1 MDALTDSN
9 YPNSARGRSCGGAGD
24 CGVAQRTAA
33 DGIWLE
39 SGWNSMDD
47 YALAIDVG
55 GTFTDIVLLNLDTGD
70 FQLLKTPSTPDDP
83 SRGFIDGISRIL
95 KANGVNYSQVRRIFH
110 GTTIATNAIL
120 EGKGT
125 PVGVLVSEG
134 FKYVLEI
141 GRHSMAR
148 MANPHVWVKP
158 ERPVPPERVLEIPER
173 TGFDGAIITALDEEK
188 VRLAAEHFRSLGIET
203 VAVSLNH
210 SYANPA
216 HEQRVR
222 ELVAETFPGSHLS
235 LSSEVLPVFR
245 EYERTI
251 TTVLNAYVMPRVSYY
266 IENLDQELR
275 SLDVEAPLLIMKSNG
290 GVIGA
295 ETAIRQPVHTA
306 LSGPAAGVMAAIDVA
321 RNSGVDDCISFDMGG
336 TSTDVSLVRN
346 RTPTVTLKGELGD
359 WPVQLPM
366 LDIATIGAGGGSIA
380 WLTAAGNLNVGPRSA
395 GAVPGPVCYGLGGT
409 EPTVTDAN
417 LVLGRINDTI
427 AGGALTLNAEAARK
441 AIQERIA
448 DPLGLELHRA
458 AHGILQ
464 IVNYNMMGAIRNVSV
479 ERGYDPRQFAL
490 VAFGGAG
497 PMHSVSVARLLDMA
511 TVIAPPSPGVAS
523 AYGLLVADFK
533 NDYARTSIQKP
544 PDYDHRAMEQ
554 IYRALEGEA
563 IQWFDSEAVPSDRR
577 ELTRS
582 ADLRYAHQGFEV
594 TVELTGTEV
603 DPGSLHDMV
612 QYFHREH
619 DRLFGFSL
627 DQPVEVVTLR
637 VTARGHLESPRMAP
651 LSREMNTP
659 AEAIAGQRH
668 VYFEETNGFVP
679 CNIYCRAKLAPGSTI
694 DGPAVLENVDSTV
707 VINPGWVG
715 RIDAYGSCIMQPA

>member
-1 MDALTDSN
+1 
-9 YPNSARGRSCGGAGD
+9 
-24 CGVAQRTAA
+24 
-33 DGIWLE
+33 
-39 SGWNSMDD
+39 MDD

-55 GTFTDIVLLNLDTGD
+55 GTFTDIVLANLDTGGL
-70 FQLLKTPSTPDDP
+70 QLLKTPSTPDDP
-83 SRGFIDGISRIL
+83 SRGFIAGISSIL
-95 KANGVNYSQVRRIFH
+95 EANGVDFSQVRRIFH

-120 EGKGT
+120 EGRGT

-148 MANPHVWVKP
+148 LANPHVWVKP

-173 TGFDGAIITALDEEK
+173 TGFDGAVITALDEDA
-188 VRLAAEHFRSLGIET
+188 VRAAAARFREEGIESI
-203 VAVSLNH
+203 AVSLTH

-222 ELVAETFPGSHLS
+222 ELVLDSFPGAHLS

-266 IENLDQELR
+266 IENLDRELR
-275 SLDVEAPLLIMKSNG
+275 RREAKAPLLIMKSNG

-295 ETAIRQPVHTA
+295 ETANRQPVHTA
-306 LSGPAAGVMAAIDVA
+306 LSGPAAGVMSAIDVA
-321 RNSGVDDCISFDMGG
+321 RNTGIEDCISFDMGG
-336 TSTDVSLVRN
+336 TSTDVSLVN
-346 RTPTVTLKGELGD
+346 GHTPTITLTGELGD

-395 GAVPGPVCYGLGGT
+395 GAAPGPVCYGLGGV

-427 AGGALTLNAEAARK
+427 AGGALTLDVEAARA
-441 AIQERIA
+441 AIQEKIA
-448 DPLGLELHRA
+448 SPLGLDVHRA

-479 ERGYDPRQFAL
+479 ERGHDPRRFAL

-497 PMHSVSVARLLDMA
+497 PMHAVAVARLLGMP

-544 PDYDHRAMEQ
+544 PGYDLDAMES
-554 IYRALEGEA
+554 IYRELEGEA
-563 IQWFDSEAVPSDRR
+563 AHWLDSESVPAGQR

-594 TVELTGTEV
+594 TVPVAGKAV
-603 DPGSLHDMV
+603 DSSTLDATL
-612 QYFHREH
+612 QNFHREH

-627 DQPVEVVTLR
+627 EQPVEIVTLR
-637 VTARGHLESPRMAP
+637 VTAWGHLESARTAP
-651 LSREMNTP
+651 LPSDLNRP
-659 AEAIAGQRH
+659 AEALTGQRP
-668 VYFEETNGFVP
+668 VYFEDAGGFTS
-679 CNIYCRAKLAPGSTI
+679 CGIYHRAGLAPGSAI
-694 DGPAVLENVDSTV
+694 NGPAILENPDSTV
-707 VINPGWVG
+707 VIEPGWQA
-715 RIDAYGSCIMQPA
+715 RIDDYGNCILRPL

>member
-1 MDALTDSN
+1 
-9 YPNSARGRSCGGAGD
+9 
-24 CGVAQRTAA
+24 
-33 DGIWLE
+33 
-39 SGWNSMDD
+39 MDD

-55 GTFTDIVLLNLDTGD
+55 GTFTDIVLLNLSTGEV
-70 FQLLKTPSTPDDP
+70 QLLKTPSTPDDP
-83 SRGFIDGISRIL
+83 SHGFMTGIAQIL
-95 KANGVNYSQVRRIFH
+95 EANGVAHSQVRRIFH

-148 MANPHVWVKP
+148 LANPHVWVKP
-158 ERPVPPERVLEIPER
+158 ERPVPPERVLEIQER
-173 TGFDGAIITALDEEK
+173 TAFDGEVINALDE
-188 VRLAAEHFRSLGIET
+188 AAVLSAAGHFRSEGIESL
-203 VAVSLNH
+203 AVSLTH

-216 HEQRVR
+216 NEQRVR
-222 ELVAETFPGSHLS
+222 ELVQESFPEAHLS

-266 IENLDQELR
+266 IENLDRDLR
-275 SLDVEAPLLIMKSNG
+275 SQGVEAPLLIMKSNG

-295 ETAIRQPVHTA
+295 ETAVRQPVHTA
-306 LSGPAAGVMAAIDVA
+306 LSGPAAGVMSAVDVA
-321 RNSGVDDCISFDMGG
+321 TKTGIEDCISFDMGG
-336 TSTDVSLVRN
+336 TSTDVSLISG
-346 RTPTVTLKGELGD
+346 RTPTITMKGELGD

-417 LVLGRINDTI
+417 LVLGRIDESI
-427 AGGALTLNAEAARK
+427 AGGALRLDVESARK
-441 AIQERIA
+441 AIREKIA
-448 DPLGLELHRA
+448 APLGLDLHRA

-479 ERGYDPRQFAL
+479 ERGLDPRNFAL

-497 PMHSVSVARLLDMA
+497 PMHSISVARLLDMT
-511 TVIAPPSPGVAS
+511 TVIAPPNPGVAS
-523 AYGLLVADFK
+523 AYGLLVADFQ
-533 NDYARTSIQKP
+533 NDYARTSVQKP
-544 PDYDHRAMEQ
+544 PNYDIQAMEE
-554 IYRALEGEA
+554 IYRELEDEGA
-563 IQWFDSEAVPSDRR
+563 RWFDAEAVPEERR

-594 TVELTGTEV
+594 TVQMAGNEV
-603 DPGSLHDMV
+603 NRDSLEAMIGR
-612 QYFHREH
+612 FHGEH
-619 DRLFGFSL
+619 QRLFGFSL
-627 DQPVEVVTLR
+627 EQPVEIVTLR
-637 VTARGHLESPRMAP
+637 VTARGQLESAGMSPVPRGLDAP
-651 LSREMNTP
+651 AKALR
-659 AEAIAGQRH
+659 GQRQ
-668 VYFEETNGFVP
+668 VYFDDAGGFVS
-679 CNIYCRAKLAPGSTI
+679 CDIYDRAKLAPGSSV
-694 DGPAVLENVDSTV
+694 DGPAILENVDSTV
-707 VINPGWVG
+707 IVDPEWRA
-715 RIDAYGSCIMQPA
+715 RIDDHGNCIMEPA

>member
-1 MDALTDSN
+1 MD
-9 YPNSARGRSCGGAGD
+9 
-24 CGVAQRTAA
+24 
-33 DGIWLE
+33 E
-39 SGWNSMDD
+39 

-55 GTFTDIVLLNLDTGD
+55 GTFTDIVLVNLATGGL
-70 FQLLKTPSTPDDP
+70 QLLKTPSTPDDP
-83 SRGFIDGISRIL
+83 SRGFIVGVTRIL
-95 KANGVNYSQVRRIFH
+95 ETNGVDYSQVRRIFH

-125 PVGVLVSEG
+125 PVGVLVSDG

-141 GRHSMAR
+141 GRHSMTR
-148 MANPHVWVKP
+148 LANPHVWVKP
-158 ERPVPPERVLEIPER
+158 ERPVPPERVLEIAER
-173 TGFDGAIITALDEEK
+173 TAFDGSIVTVLDEDA
-188 VRLAAEHFRSLGIET
+188 VLSAAEHFRSQGIESI
-203 VAVSLNH
+203 AVSLNH

-216 HEQRVR
+216 HEQRAR
-222 ELVAETFPGSHLS
+222 ELVLETFPGAHLS

-266 IENLDQELR
+266 IENLDHELR
-275 SLDVEAPLLIMKSNG
+275 RLGVEAPLLIMKSNG

-321 RNSGVDDCISFDMGG
+321 ANTGVEDCISFDMGG
-336 TSTDVSLVRN
+336 TSTDVSLVNR
-346 RTPTVTLKGELGD
+346 RTPTITLNGELGD

-395 GAVPGPVCYGLGGT
+395 GAAPGPVCYGLGGT

-417 LVLGRINDTI
+417 LALGRINDTI
-427 AGGALTLNAEAARK
+427 AGGALTLDAEAAK
-441 AIQERIA
+441 AAIQDKIA
-448 DPLGLELHRA
+448 APLGLDLHRA

-479 ERGYDPRQFAL
+479 ERGHDPRNFAL

-497 PMHSVSVARLLDMA
+497 PMHSVSVARLLDMT
-511 TVIAPPSPGVAS
+511 TVIAPASPGVAS

-544 PDYDHRAMEQ
+544 PSYDLEAMEA
-554 IYRALEGEA
+554 IYRELEGEA
-563 IQWFDSEAVPSDRR
+563 MQWLDAESVPVDRR
-577 ELTRS
+577 ESARF

-594 TVELTGTEV
+594 TVELQGSKV
-603 DPGSLHDMV
+603 DSATLDATI
-612 QYFHREH
+612 QSFHREH

-627 DQPVEVVTLR
+627 DQPVEIVTVR
-637 VTARGHLESPRMAP
+637 VTARGQLESAGMASLARGVSGPGEP
-651 LSREMNTP
+651 LL
-659 AEAIAGQRH
+659 GQRQ
-668 VYFEETNGFVP
+668 VYFEDTGGFVP
-679 CNIYCRAKLAPGSTI
+679 CGIYDRAKLAPGSTV
-694 DGPAVLENVDSTV
+694 DGPAILENIDSTV
-707 VINPGWVG
+707 VIDPGWRA
-715 RIDAYGSCIMQPA
+715 RIDEYGNCIMRPV

>member
-1 MDALTDSN
+1 
-9 YPNSARGRSCGGAGD
+9 
-24 CGVAQRTAA
+24 
-33 DGIWLE
+33 
-39 SGWNSMDD
+39 MDD

-55 GTFTDIVLLNLDTGD
+55 GTFTDIVLLNLTTGD

-83 SRGFIDGISRIL
+83 SRGFIAGITRIL
-95 KANGVNYSQVRRIFH
+95 DTMGVDYSQVHRIFH

-148 MANPHVWVKP
+148 LANPYVWVKP

-173 TGFDGAIITALDEEK
+173 TAFDGSIITPLDEDA
-188 VRLAAEHFRSLGIET
+188 VLSAAEHFRRQGIESI
-203 VAVSLNH
+203 AVSLTH
-210 SYANPA
+210 AYANPA
-216 HEQRVR
+216 HELRAR
-222 ELVAETFPGSHLS
+222 ELVLETFREAHLS

-266 IENLDQELR
+266 IENLDRELR
-275 SLDVEAPLLIMKSNG
+275 GLGVAAPLLIMKSNG

-295 ETAIRQPVHTA
+295 ETATRQPVYTA
-306 LSGPAAGVMAAIDVA
+306 LSGPAAGVMSAIDVA
-321 RNSGVDDCISFDMGG
+321 GNAGVEDCISFDMGG
-336 TSTDVSLVRN
+336 TSTDVSLFN
-346 RTPTVTLKGELGD
+346 RLTPTITLSGELGD

-417 LVLGRINDTI
+417 LVLGRIDHTI
-427 AGGALTLNAEAARK
+427 AGGALSLDTEAARA
-441 AIQERIA
+441 AIQEKIA
-448 DPLGLELHRA
+448 APLGLDLHRA

-479 ERGYDPRQFAL
+479 ERGHDPRNFAL

-497 PMHSVSVARLLDMA
+497 PMHSISVARLLDMA
-511 TVIAPPSPGVAS
+511 TVIAPPNPGVAS

-533 NDYARTSIQKP
+533 NDYARTSLQKP
-544 PDYDHRAMEQ
+544 PDYDLPSMETV
-554 IYRALEGEA
+554 YRELEHEA
-563 IQWFDSEAVPSDRR
+563 ARWLDSEAIPADSR

-594 TVELTGTEV
+594 TVDLAGSAVE
-603 DPGSLHDMV
+603 PGGMDAMLRN
-612 QYFHREH
+612 FHSEH
-619 DRLFGFSL
+619 SRLFGFSL
-627 DQPVEVVTLR
+627 DQPVEIVTLR
-637 VTARGHLESPRMAP
+637 VTARGLLEPVRTVR
-651 LSREMNTP
+651 LSRELHSP
-659 AEAIAGQRH
+659 AEARLGQRP
-668 VYFEETNGFVP
+668 VYFEDAAGFVP
-679 CNIYCRAKLAPGSTI
+679 CDIYDRAKLAPDSAI
-694 DGPAVLENVDSTV
+694 AGPAILENIDSTV
-707 VINPGWVG
+707 VIDPGWHA
-715 RIDAYGSCIMQPA
+715 RIDEYGNCIMRPA

>member
-1 MDALTDSN
+1 
-9 YPNSARGRSCGGAGD
+9 
-24 CGVAQRTAA
+24 
-33 DGIWLE
+33 
-39 SGWNSMDD
+39 MDD

-55 GTFTDIVLLNLDTGD
+55 GTFTDIVLLNLSNGD

-83 SRGFIDGISRIL
+83 SRGFVSGISQIL
-95 KANGVNYSQVRRIFH
+95 KSRGVEYSQVRRIFH

-141 GRHSMAR
+141 GRHNMAR

-173 TGFDGAIITALDEEK
+173 TAFDGAIIATLDEES
-188 VRLAAEHFRSLGIET
+188 VRAAAEHFKSQGIES
-203 VAVSLNH
+203 VAVSLTH
-210 SYANPA
+210 SYANPE
-216 HEQRVR
+216 HELRAR
-222 ELVAETFPGSHLS
+222 ELVLETFGDAHLS

-266 IENLDQELR
+266 IENLDRELR
-275 SLDVEAPLLIMKSNG
+275 DLAVEAPLLIMKSNG

-321 RNSGVDDCISFDMGG
+321 SNTGIDDCISFDMGG
-336 TSTDVSLVRN
+336 TSTDVSLVSG
-346 RTPTVTLKGELGD
+346 RTPTITMKGELGD

-395 GAVPGPVCYGLGGT
+395 GAVPGPVCYGQGGT

-417 LVLGRINDTI
+417 IVLGRIGGSI
-427 AGGALTLNAEAARK
+427 AGGALALDVEASRAS
-441 AIQERIA
+441 IQEKIA
-448 DPLGLELHRA
+448 SPLGLELHQA

-464 IVNYNMMGAIRNVSV
+464 IVNNNMMGAIRNVSV
-479 ERGYDPRQFAL
+479 ERGLDPRHFAL

-497 PMHSVSVARLLDMA
+497 PMHAVGVARLLDMS

-533 NDYARTSIQKP
+533 NDYARTSVQKP
-544 PDYDHRAMEQ
+544 PDYDLGAMEG
-554 IYRALEGEA
+554 IYRDLEDEA
-563 IQWFDSEAVPSDRR
+563 ARWFESEAVPDDRR
-577 ELTRS
+577 EVTRS

-594 TVELTGTEV
+594 TVDLAGRKA
-603 DPGSLHDMV
+603 DRSSLDSMIEN
-612 QYFHREH
+612 FHREH
-619 DRLFGFSL
+619 QRLFGFSL
-627 DQPVEVVTLR
+627 DQPVEIVTLR
-637 VTARGHLESPRMAP
+637 ATARGQLETARVAP
-651 LSREMNTP
+651 LSRELGSP
-659 AEAIAGQRH
+659 AEALLGQRQ
-668 VYFEETNGFVP
+668 VYFQETDGFVS
-679 CNIYCRAKLAPGSTI
+679 CDIYHRAKLAPGSEI
-694 DGPAVLENVDSTV
+694 GGPAILENIDSTV
-707 VINPGWVG
+707 VIDPGW
-715 RIDAYGSCIMQPA
+715 RAKIDDHGNCIMRPA

>member
-1 MDALTDSN
+1 
-9 YPNSARGRSCGGAGD
+9 
-24 CGVAQRTAA
+24 
-33 DGIWLE
+33 
-39 SGWNSMDD
+39 MDD

-55 GTFTDIVLLNLDTGD
+55 GTFTDIVLLNLATGD

-83 SRGFIDGISRIL
+83 SRGFIDGITRIL
-95 KANGVNYSQVRRIFH
+95 GERGVDYSQIRRIFH

-173 TGFDGAIITALDEEK
+173 TAFDGSVITTLDETA
-188 VRLAAEHFRSLGIET
+188 VRSAAAHFRNEGIESI
-203 VAVSLNH
+203 AVSLTH

-216 HEQRVR
+216 HENRVR
-222 ELVAETFPGSHLS
+222 DLVLKEFPGAHLS

-266 IENLDQELR
+266 IENLDRELR
-275 SLDVEAPLLIMKSNG
+275 DLGMEATLLIMKSNG
-290 GVIGA
+290 GVIGS
-295 ETAIRQPVHTA
+295 ETAIRQPVYTA
-306 LSGPAAGVMAAIDVA
+306 LSGPAAGVMSAIDVA
-321 RNSGVDDCISFDMGG
+321 RNTGTADCISFDMGG
-336 TSTDVSLVRN
+336 TSTDVSLVN
-346 RTPTVTLKGELGD
+346 GHTPTVTLKGELGN

-395 GAVPGPVCYGLGGT
+395 GAVPGPVCYGMGGT

-417 LVLGRINDTI
+417 LVLGRINNTI
-427 AGGALTLNAEAARK
+427 AGGALTLDVAAART
-441 AIQERIA
+441 AIQEKIA
-448 DPLGLELHRA
+448 SPLGLDLYRA

-464 IVNYNMMGAIRNVSV
+464 IVNNNMMGAIRNVSV
-479 ERGYDPRQFAL
+479 ERGHDPRQFAL

-497 PMHSVSVARLLDMA
+497 PMHSIGVARLLDMT

-533 NDYARTSIQKP
+533 NDYARTSVQKP
-544 PDYDHRAMEQ
+544 PEYDHQGMED
-554 IYRALEGEA
+554 IYRSLEREA
-563 IQWFDSEAVPSDRR
+563 TRWLDSEAVPADRR
-577 ELTRS
+577 ELERS

-594 TVELTGTEV
+594 TVELAGNEV
-603 DPGSLHDMV
+603 GPAALEDTIGN
-612 QYFHREH
+612 FHQEH
-619 DRLFGFSL
+619 HRLFGFSL
-627 DQPVEVVTLR
+627 DQPVEIVTLR
-637 VTARGHLESPRMAP
+637 VTARGHLESARMAP
-651 LSREMNTP
+651 LSGELNTP
-659 AEAIAGQRH
+659 AEAVMGQRP
-668 VYFEETNGFVP
+668 VYFEDAGGFAS
-679 CNIYCRAKLAPGSTI
+679 CGIYDRAKLGPGSTI
-694 DGPAVLENVDSTV
+694 DGPGILENVDSTV
-707 VINPGWVG
+707 IIEPGWSA
-715 RIDAYGSCIMQPA
+715 RIDGYGNCIMQPV

>member
-1 MDALTDSN
+1 MD
-9 YPNSARGRSCGGAGD
+9 
-24 CGVAQRTAA
+24 
-33 DGIWLE
+33 E
-39 SGWNSMDD
+39 

-55 GTFTDIVLLNLDTGD
+55 GTFTDIVLVNLTTGEL
-70 FQLLKTPSTPDDP
+70 QLLKTPSTPDDP
-83 SRGFIDGISRIL
+83 SRGFVAGITRIL
-95 KANGVNYSQVRRIFH
+95 ETNTVGPSQVRRIFH

-125 PVGVLVSEG
+125 PVGVLVSDG

-148 MANPHVWVKP
+148 LANPHVWVKP
-158 ERPVPPERVLEIPER
+158 ERPVPPERVLEVPER
-173 TGFDGAIITALDEEK
+173 TASDGSIVSVLDEDA
-188 VRLAAEHFRSLGIET
+188 VLSAAEHFRSQGIESI
-203 VAVSLNH
+203 AVSLNH

-222 ELVAETFPGSHLS
+222 DLVLESFPEAQLS

-266 IENLDQELR
+266 IENLDHELR
-275 SLDVEAPLLIMKSNG
+275 DLGVEAPLLIMKSNG

-321 RNSGVDDCISFDMGG
+321 AKTGVEDCISFDMGG
-336 TSTDVSLVRN
+336 TSTDVSLVNR
-346 RTPTVTLKGELGD
+346 RTPTITLNGELGD

-427 AGGALTLNAEAARK
+427 AGGALTLDAETARA
-441 AIQERIA
+441 AIQDKIA
-448 DPLGLELHRA
+448 TPLGLDLHRA

-479 ERGYDPRQFAL
+479 ERGYDPRDFAL

-497 PMHSVSVARLLDMA
+497 PMHSISVARLLDMA

-544 PDYDHRAMEQ
+544 PKYDLGAMEA
-554 IYRALEGEA
+554 IYRELEGDAARWLDAE
-563 IQWFDSEAVPSDRR
+563 SVPADRR
-577 ELTRS
+577 ELSRS
-582 ADLRYAHQGFEV
+582 ADLRYSHQGFEV
-594 TVELTGTEV
+594 AVELQGREV
-603 DPGSLHDMV
+603 DSACLDATI
-612 QYFHREH
+612 QNFHQEH

-627 DQPVEVVTLR
+627 DQPVEIVTVR
-637 VTARGHLESPRMAP
+637 VTARGQLESTAMAQR
-651 LSREMNTP
+651 SRASSSPDESLLG
-659 AEAIAGQRH
+659 ERQ
-668 VYFEETNGFVP
+668 VYFEDTAGFVS
-679 CNIYCRAKLAPGSTI
+679 CGIYDRATLAPGSTV
-694 DGPAVLENVDSTV
+694 DGPAILENIDSTV
-707 VINPGWVG
+707 LIDPGWRA
-715 RIDAYGSCIMQPA
+715 RIDDYGNCIMRPV

>member
-1 MDALTDSN
+1 
-9 YPNSARGRSCGGAGD
+9 
-24 CGVAQRTAA
+24 
-33 DGIWLE
+33 
-39 SGWNSMDD
+39 MDD

-55 GTFTDIVLLNLDTGD
+55 GTFTDVVLLNLATGD
-70 FQLLKTPSTPDDP
+70 LRLLKTPSTPDDP
-83 SRGFIDGISRIL
+83 SRGFITGISQIL
-95 KANGVNYSQVRRIFH
+95 GVNGVGYSQVRSIFH
-110 GTTIATNAIL
+110 GTTIATNAVL
-120 EGKGT
+120 ESKGT

-148 MANPHVWVKP
+148 LANPHVWVKP
-158 ERPVPPERVLEIPER
+158 ERPVPPERVLEIPGR
-173 TGFDGAIITALDEEK
+173 TAFDGAIIDALDEDA
-188 VRLAAEHFRSLGIET
+188 VLSAAERFREEGIDSI
-203 VAVSLNH
+203 AVSLTH

-216 HEQRVR
+216 HEARAR
-222 ELVAETFPGSHLS
+222 ELVLEAFPDMHLS

-266 IENLDQELR
+266 IENLDRELR
-275 SLDVEAPLLIMKSNG
+275 RLGVEAPLLIMKSNG
-290 GVIGA
+290 GVIGT
-295 ETAIRQPVHTA
+295 ETATRQPVYTA
-306 LSGPAAGVMAAIDVA
+306 LSGPAAGVMASVDVA
-321 RNSGVDDCISFDMGG
+321 RNAEVEDCISFDMGG
-336 TSTDVSLVRN
+336 TSTDVSLIN
-346 RTPTVTLKGELGD
+346 RLTPTITLTGQLGD

-417 LVLGRINDTI
+417 LLLGRIDHAI
-427 AGGALTLNAEAARK
+427 AGGSLALDVEAARE
-441 AIQERIA
+441 AIQEKIA
-448 DPLGLELHRA
+448 SPLGLDLYRA

-479 ERGYDPRQFAL
+479 ERGHDPRNFAL

-497 PMHSVSVARLLDMA
+497 PMHAISVARLLDMT

-544 PDYDHRAMEQ
+544 PNYDSGAMEAV
-554 IYRALEGEA
+554 YVDLEGEA
-563 IQWFDSEAVPSDRR
+563 TQWLDAESVPGDRR
-577 ELTRS
+577 QLARS

-594 TVELTGTEV
+594 TVDLAGKAS
-603 DPGSLHDMV
+603 DAANLDAMF
-612 QYFHREH
+612 QQFHCEH

-627 DQPVEVVTLR
+627 DQPVEIVTLR
-637 VTARGHLESPRMAP
+637 VTALGHLEQAKVAP
-651 LSREMNTP
+651 LARGSNTP
-659 AEAIAGQRH
+659 AEALLGQRQ
-668 VYFEETNGFVP
+668 VYFDDAAGFVP
-679 CNIYCRAKLAPGSTI
+679 CSIYHRAKLPPGSITY
-694 DGPAVLENVDSTV
+694 GPAILENADSTV
-707 VINPGWVG
+707 VIDPGWGG
-715 RIDAYGSCIMQPA
+715 RIDDYGNCIMRPA

>member
-1 MDALTDSN
+1 MD
-9 YPNSARGRSCGGAGD
+9 C
-24 CGVAQRTAA
+24 
-33 DGIWLE
+33 
-39 SGWNSMDD
+39 
-47 YALAIDVG
+47 
-55 GTFTDIVLLNLDTGD
+55 
-70 FQLLKTPSTPDDP
+70 
-83 SRGFIDGISRIL
+83 
-95 KANGVNYSQVRRIFH
+95 SQVRRIFH

-125 PVGVLVSEG
+125 PVGVLVSDG

-141 GRHSMAR
+141 GRHSMTR
-148 MANPHVWVKP
+148 LSNPYVWVKP
-158 ERPVPPERVLEIPER
+158 ERPVPPEWVLEIPER
-173 TGFDGAIITALDEEK
+173 TAFDGSIITALDEDA
-188 VRLAAEHFRSLGIET
+188 VLSAAEQFRSQGIESI
-203 VAVSLNH
+203 AVSLNH

-216 HEQRVR
+216 HEQRAR
-222 ELVAETFPGSHLS
+222 ELVLESFPGAHLS

-266 IENLDQELR
+266 LENLDHELR
-275 SLDVEAPLLIMKSNG
+275 DLGVEAPLLIMKSNG

-306 LSGPAAGVMAAIDVA
+306 LSGPAAGVMAAVDVA
-321 RNSGVDDCISFDMGG
+321 AKTGVEDCISFDMGG
-336 TSTDVSLVRN
+336 TSTDVSLVNR
-346 RTPTVTLKGELGD
+346 RTPTVTLNGELGD

-427 AGGALTLNAEAARK
+427 AGGALTLDAEAARA
-441 AIQERIA
+441 AIQEKIA
-448 DPLGLELHRA
+448 TPLGLDLHRA
-458 AHGILQ
+458 AYGILQ

-479 ERGYDPRQFAL
+479 ERGYDPRNFAL

-497 PMHSVSVARLLDMA
+497 PMHSVSVARLLDMT
-511 TVIAPPSPGVAS
+511 TVIAPSSPGVAS

-533 NDYARTSIQKP
+533 NDYARTSVQKP
-544 PDYDHRAMEQ
+544 PNYDLRAMEEV
-554 IYRALEGEA
+554 YLGLEGEA
-563 IQWFDSEAVPSDRR
+563 ARWLDAESVPADRR

-594 TVELTGTEV
+594 TVELQGRKV
-603 DPGSLHDMV
+603 DSASLDATI
-612 QYFHREH
+612 QTFHREH

-627 DQPVEVVTLR
+627 DQPVEIVTVR
-637 VTARGHLESPRMAP
+637 ATARGQLESAAMAP
-651 LSREMNTP
+651 LSRGLSSPGESML
-659 AEAIAGQRH
+659 GQRQ
-668 VYFEETNGFVP
+668 VYFEDTGGFVS
-679 CNIYCRAKLAPGSTI
+679 CGIYDRAKIAPGSTV
-694 DGPAVLENVDSTV
+694 DGPAILENIDSTV
-707 VINPGWVG
+707 IIDPGWRA
-715 RIDAYGSCIMQPA
+715 RIDDYGNCIMRPV

>member
-1 MDALTDSN
+1 
-9 YPNSARGRSCGGAGD
+9 
-24 CGVAQRTAA
+24 
-33 DGIWLE
+33 
-39 SGWNSMDD
+39 MDD

-55 GTFTDIVLLNLDTGD
+55 GTFTDIVLLNLTTGG

-83 SRGFIDGISRIL
+83 SRGFVTGISRIL
-95 KANGVNYSQVRRIFH
+95 NANAVSYSQVRRIFH

-148 MANPHVWVKP
+148 LANPHVWVKP

-173 TGFDGAIITALDEEK
+173 TAFDGTVITPLDEEA
-188 VRLAAEHFRSLGIET
+188 VLSAAAHFRNEGIDSI
-203 VAVSLNH
+203 AVSLTH

-216 HEQRVR
+216 HELRAR
-222 ELVAETFPGSHLS
+222 ELVLDVFADAHVS

-266 IENLDQELR
+266 IENLERELR
-275 SLDVEAPLLIMKSNG
+275 ELGVEAPLLIMKSNG

-295 ETAIRQPVHTA
+295 ETTIRQPVYTA
-306 LSGPAAGVMAAIDVA
+306 LSGPAAGVMSAVDVA
-321 RNSGVDDCISFDMGG
+321 RNTGIEDCISFDMGG
-336 TSTDVSLVRN
+336 TSTDVSLVNR
-346 RTPTVTLKGELGD
+346 RTPTVTLKGQLGD

-417 LVLGRINDTI
+417 LVLGRIDDTI
-427 AGGALTLNAEAARK
+427 AGGALTLDVEAART
-441 AIQERIA
+441 AIEEKIA
-448 DPLGLELHRA
+448 SPLGLDLERA

-479 ERGYDPRQFAL
+479 ERGHDPRQFAL

-497 PMHSVSVARLLDMA
+497 PMHSISVARLLDMS

-544 PDYDHRAMEQ
+544 PSYDLCAMEE
-554 IYRALEGEA
+554 IYRELEGEA
-563 IQWFDSEAVPSDRR
+563 THWLDSESVPADRR
-577 ELTRS
+577 ELARL
-582 ADLRYAHQGFEV
+582 ADMRYAHQGFEV
-594 TVELTGTEV
+594 TVEFAGAAV
-603 DPGSLHDMV
+603 GPSSLDAMI
-612 QYFHREH
+612 QSFHREH

-627 DQPVEVVTLR
+627 DQPVEIVTQR
-637 VTARGHLESPRMAP
+637 VTAWGHLELARMAP
-651 LSREMNTP
+651 LSQDLGTP
-659 AEAIAGQRH
+659 TGALLGKRP
-668 VYFEETNGFVP
+668 VYFEDAGGFVP
-679 CNIYCRAKLAPGSTI
+679 CGIYHRARLAPDSTI
-694 DGPAVLENVDSTV
+694 DGPAILENIDSTV
-707 VINPGWVG
+707 VIDPGWRA
-715 RIDAYGSCIMQPA
+715 RIDEYGNCIMQTV

>member
-1 MDALTDSN
+1 
-9 YPNSARGRSCGGAGD
+9 
-24 CGVAQRTAA
+24 
-33 DGIWLE
+33 
-39 SGWNSMDD
+39 MDD

-55 GTFTDIVLLNLDTGD
+55 GTFTDIVLLNLTTGS
-70 FQLLKTPSTPDDP
+70 FRLLKTPSTPDDP
-83 SRGFIDGISRIL
+83 SRGFITGISEIL
-95 KANGVNYSQVRRIFH
+95 GANGVAYSQVRRIFH

-125 PVGVLVSEG
+125 PVGVLVSDG

-148 MANPHVWVKP
+148 LANPHVWVKP

-173 TGFDGAIITALDEEK
+173 TAFDGSVLTPLDEDA
-188 VRLAAEHFRSLGIET
+188 VRSAAAYFRNEEIESI
-203 VAVSLNH
+203 AVSLTH

-216 HEQRVR
+216 HEFRAR
-222 ELVAETFPGSHLS
+222 ELVLKEFPNAHLS

-266 IENLDQELR
+266 IENLARELGE
-275 SLDVEAPLLIMKSNG
+275 LGVEAPLLIMKSNG
-290 GVIGA
+290 GVIGT
-295 ETAIRQPVHTA
+295 ETATKQPVYTT
-306 LSGPAAGVMAAIDVA
+306 LSGPAAGVMSAIDVA
-321 RNSGVDDCISFDMGG
+321 RNTGVEDCISFDMGG
-336 TSTDVSLVRN
+336 TSTDVSLFSRLA
-346 RTPTVTLKGELGD
+346 PTITLSGQLGD

-395 GAVPGPVCYGLGGT
+395 GAVPGPVCYGQGGT

-427 AGGALTLNAEAARK
+427 AGGALTLDSEAAK
-441 AIQERIA
+441 EAIQEKIA
-448 DPLGLELHRA
+448 TPLGLDLYRA

-479 ERGYDPRQFAL
+479 ERGLDPRNFAL

-497 PMHSVSVARLLDMA
+497 PMHSISVARLLDMT

-533 NDYARTSIQKP
+533 NDYARTNIQKP
-544 PDYDHRAMEQ
+544 PNYDLGGMEN
-554 IYRALEGEA
+554 IYRELEGDAVE
-563 IQWFDSEAVPSDRR
+563 WLDSEAVPLERR
-577 ELTRS
+577 ELERS

-594 TVELTGTEV
+594 TVKMEGTTVEQ
-603 DPGSLHDMV
+603 GSLEAMI
-612 QYFHREH
+612 QSFHMEH
-619 DRLFGFSL
+619 HRLFGFSL
-627 DQPVEVVTLR
+627 EQPVEVVTLR
-637 VTARGHLESPRMAP
+637 VTARGQMESARMSQI
-651 LSREMNTP
+651 SREPSTP
-659 AEAIAGQRH
+659 AEAFLRQRQ
-668 VYFEETNGFVP
+668 VYFEDTAGFVA
-679 CNIYCRAKLAPGSTI
+679 CDIYDRALMSPGSI
-694 DGPAVLENVDSTV
+694 LDGPAILENIDSTV
-707 VINPGWVG
+707 VIDPGWRA
-715 RIDAYGSCIMQPA
+715 RIDEYGNSIIQPA

>member
-1 MDALTDSN
+1 MKALPDNRQAALAIQDGWKKMDN
-9 YPNSARGRSCGGAGD
+9 YS
-24 CGVAQRTAA
+24 
-33 DGIWLE
+33 
-39 SGWNSMDD
+39 
-47 YALAIDVG
+47 LAIDVG
-55 GTFTDIVLLNLDTGD
+55 GTFTDIVLLNLTTGD
-70 FQLLKTPSTPDDP
+70 LQLLKTPSTPDDP
-83 SRGFIDGISRIL
+83 SRGFIAGTSQIL
-95 KANGVNYSQVRRIFH
+95 KANGVAYSQVRRIFH

-148 MANPHVWVKP
+148 LANPHVWVKP
-158 ERPVPPERVLEIPER
+158 ERPVPPERVLELPER
-173 TGFDGAIITALDEEK
+173 TAFDGTIITALDEDA
-188 VRLAAEHFRSLGIET
+188 VLSAAEYFRSQGIESI
-203 VAVSLNH
+203 AVSLTH

-216 HEQRVR
+216 HELRVR
-222 ELVAETFPGSHLS
+222 ELVLEAFTGAHLS

-266 IENLDQELR
+266 VENLDRELR
-275 SLDVEAPLLIMKSNG
+275 ELGVEAPLLIMKSNG

-295 ETAIRQPVHTA
+295 ETAIRQPVYTA
-306 LSGPAAGVMAAIDVA
+306 LSGPAAGVMSAIDVA
-321 RNSGVDDCISFDMGG
+321 TKTGIEDCISFDMGG
-336 TSTDVSLVRN
+336 TSTDVSLVSR
-346 RTPTVTLKGELGD
+346 RTPTVTLNGELGD

-409 EPTVTDAN
+409 DPTVTDAN

-427 AGGALTLNAEAARK
+427 AGGALTLDSAAAR
-441 AIQERIA
+441 AVIQEKIA
-448 DPLGLELHRA
+448 APLGLDLYRA

-464 IVNYNMMGAIRNVSV
+464 IVNNNMMGAIRNVSV
-479 ERGYDPRQFAL
+479 ERGHDPRHFAL

-497 PMHSVSVARLLDMA
+497 PMHSISVARLLHMA

-544 PDYDHRAMEQ
+544 PNYDLPAMQ
-554 IYRALEGEA
+554 NIYSELEGEA
-563 IQWFDSEAVPSDRR
+563 VYWLDSEAVPADQR

-594 TVELTGTEV
+594 TVELA
-603 DPGSLHDMV
+603 GSAVGPASLDAMI
-612 QYFHREH
+612 QTFHLEH
-619 DRLFGFSL
+619 HRLFGFSL
-627 DQPVEVVTLR
+627 DQPVEIVTLR
-637 VTARGHLESPRMAP
+637 VTALGHLESARVAP
-651 LSREMNTP
+651 LSRELSTP
-659 AEAIAGQRH
+659 AEALLGRRQ
-668 VYFEETNGFVP
+668 VYFDDAGGFVS
-679 CNIYCRAKLAPGSTI
+679 CDIYNRARLAPGSTI
-694 DGPAVLENVDSTV
+694 DGPAILENVDSTV
-707 VINPGWVG
+707 VIDPGWQAQ
-715 RIDAYGSCIMQPA
+715 IDDYGNCIMQPQPLK